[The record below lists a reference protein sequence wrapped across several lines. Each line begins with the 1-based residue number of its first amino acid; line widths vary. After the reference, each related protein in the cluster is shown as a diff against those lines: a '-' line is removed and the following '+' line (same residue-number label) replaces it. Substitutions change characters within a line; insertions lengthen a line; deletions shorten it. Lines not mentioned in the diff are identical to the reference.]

1 MFLCDPM
8 LGFGTI
14 HHKCFFCCFFL
25 MKMKII
31 QKLDGSNLKTAL
43 GLIYNKVE
51 FRACFGA
58 VDLFHP
64 SILLA
69 GQKERRAKCM
79 FK

>member
-1 MFLCDPM
+1 
-8 LGFGTI
+8 
-14 HHKCFFCCFFL
+14 

-43 GLIYNKVE
+43 GLIYNKEE